1 MLINSIVICIALIV
15 DTYIMYKLFQLSNM
29 DKKKGSVIDF
39 KERFCKRYVYYI
51 PILKID
57 DQEIEWESNKKLNKN
72 LLNKEIT
79 VLIKDKYEIYEYSSI
94 FKYQIMLLVANALLV
109 FGIYNIYL
117 ILK

>member
-1 MLINSIVICIALIV
+1 MLTNSIVICIALIV

-29 DKKKGSVIDF
+29 EKKKGSVIDF
-39 KERFCKRYVYYI
+39 KERFSKRYVYYI

-79 VLIKDKYEIYEYSSI
+79 VLTKDREIYEYSSI
-94 FKYQIMLLVANALLV
+94 FKYQMMMLVANALLA
-109 FGIYNIYL
+109 FGIYNLYL
-117 ILK
+117 IFK